1 MDLATFKDM
10 VLFLAIISTVKLNHD
25 RTDPFRFAINLF
37 ISAFESA
44 LNATL
49 YIGRSRCWKL

>member
-44 LNATL
+44 LNTTL
-49 YIGRSRCWKL
+49 YIGRSRC